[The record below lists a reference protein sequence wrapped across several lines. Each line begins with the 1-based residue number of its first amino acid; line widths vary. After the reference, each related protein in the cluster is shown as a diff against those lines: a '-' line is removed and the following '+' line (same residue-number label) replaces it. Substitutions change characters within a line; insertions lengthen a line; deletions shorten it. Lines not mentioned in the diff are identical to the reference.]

1 MGEKY
6 NMCVSISDN
15 LKRKEK
21 EFVENIYGKTESNII
36 KELKLS
42 LLIYNKIII
51 KEEILNN
58 LIEIYNKNNKNE
70 IKMIF
75 YILSY
80 IWLVKNELHKLKEII
95 YKDDLTKT
103 IISNLITLSGIIV
116 MNIRN

>member
-1 MGEKY
+1 MGKKY
-6 NMCVSISDN
+6 NICVSIYDN

-21 EFVENIYGKTESNII
+21 EFVENINGRTKTNII

-58 LIEIYNKNNKNE
+58 LIEIYNENNKNE
-70 IKMIF
+70 IKVIF

-80 IWLVKNELHKLKEII
+80 IWLVKDELHKLKEII

-103 IISNLITLSGIIV
+103 IINNLFTLSGIIV